1 MPFKDLPE
9 GQTHSQNDGCGE
21 PAHNMPSPIEKI
33 LEEFSEKVN
42 ELRRETHW
50 GEATDSPVHEFG
62 HKTSRPLP
70 GIHGIRNSEGRELF
84 TVVDWGHVQSFLKQS
99 LEKVYAEREKDLVER
114 IEGMNNF
121 RQAKVDGKD
130 DWNDALEQSARKV
143 DALLQAIKGK

>member
-1 MPFKDLPE
+1 MT
-9 GQTHSQNDGCGE
+9 Q
-21 PAHNMPSPIEKI
+21 PIEKI
-33 LEEFSEKVN
+33 LEEFSEKFTDEVIGQKIWN
-42 ELRRETHW
+42 VIYNGEEPIQTSPET
-50 GEATDSPVHEFG
+50 V
-62 HKTSRPLP
+62 K
-70 GIHGIRNSEGRELF
+70 
-84 TVVDWGHVQSFLKQS
+84 SFLKQS